1 MEDTRQATP
10 EEEEARLV
18 KWWMDK
24 LRRLDTIKWDILII
38 KHLDSFA
45 DGGGGRKEGRIMI
58 GRTDG
63 FGGIKSGDGLEAQK

>member
-45 DGGGGRKEGRIMI
+45 DGGGRKEG
-58 GRTDG
+58 
-63 FGGIKSGDGLEAQK
+63 KEGL